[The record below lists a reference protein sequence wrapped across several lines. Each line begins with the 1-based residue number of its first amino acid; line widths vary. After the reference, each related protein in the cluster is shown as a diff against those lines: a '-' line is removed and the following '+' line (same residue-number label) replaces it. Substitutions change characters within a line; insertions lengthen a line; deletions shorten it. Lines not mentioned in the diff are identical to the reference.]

1 MTEREQNRAAA
12 EAFAAGDIEFD
23 YDGAAGA
30 ELPPPPTSEVM
41 VTKSVKWPPELYRQ
55 ITAAATGR
63 GLSVSQFIRDCVA
76 AELAVLAE
84 DKPISL
90 ADAVR
95 ALAALRPAGSDHAA

>member
-12 EAFAAGDIEFD
+12 EAFAKGDIEFD
-23 YDGAAGA
+23 YGSASGA
-30 ELPPPPTSEVM
+30 ELPPPPSSEVM

-55 ITAAATGR
+55 ITTAAAGR
-63 GLSVSQFIRDCVA
+63 GQTVSQFIRDCVA
-76 AELAVLAE
+76 AELTVLGD

-95 ALAALRPAGSDHAA
+95 ALAALRPAGN